1 MEDKIN
7 IAERVKTFFNEVVVE
22 LKKVVWPTRKQVST
36 STIVVVVI
44 VFITALYLDVIDL
57 FFNYIMSLLFK

>member
-7 IAERVKTFFNEVVVE
+7 IVERVKTFFNEVVVE